1 MNPTIHGTC
10 IAIADTGVL
19 IRGPSGSGK
28 SMLALTL
35 ILDAPRVLAP
45 AELVADDRVLLER
58 DPEDPC
64 GLIAR
69 PPERLAGLIEARG
82 LGLRRMP
89 FRPMVRLK
97 LVLDLAA
104 ADAERL
110 PEPAARHVLIDG
122 CRLPRIAPL
131 RNADAALLLAA
142 ALASDDYE
150 N

>member
-1 MNPTIHGTC
+1 MGPTIHGTC
-10 IAIADTGVL
+10 IAIAGTGVL

-35 ILDAPRVLAP
+35 ILDAPRALPP

-58 DPEDPC
+58 DPGC

-82 LGLRRMP
+82 LGLRRLP
-89 FRPMVRLK
+89 FRPAVPLK

-104 ADAERL
+104 PDADRL
-110 PEPAARHVLIDG
+110 PEPEARHVLIDG

-131 RNADAALLLAA
+131 RSADAALLLAA
-142 ALASDDYE
+142 ALASEGYE